1 MRPKQTEGWR
11 GLNFV
16 FVAKKKHLEGEWR
29 QSLDMASF
37 KEIRE
42 FTVRCYA
49 KDLFDERRKQAME
62 KKTSLSCG
70 DKHLNEKKSK
80 SICRGNVVV

>member
-1 MRPKQTEGWR
+1 
-11 GLNFV
+11 
-16 FVAKKKHLEGEWR
+16 
-29 QSLDMASF
+29 MASF
-37 KEIRE
+37 TEIRE
-42 FTVRCYA
+42 FIVRCYA

-80 SICRGNVVV
+80 STCRGNVVV